1 MNMKLLGK
9 RARKGEEGSI
19 KLVPEEGEDMWHAYN
34 LIREGDAVTAT
45 TFRKVQKDS
54 GGTSAVASERIKIK
68 LTIKVE
74 EVDFDAEGQQIRL
87 RGKNTTEN
95 EHVKLG
101 AYHTLEIEQQRPFT
115 LYKQA
120 WDLLDL
126 ERIKQACD
134 PAASADLAA
143 VLITEGLANL
153 CLVGSSCTLQRARIE
168 TNMPRKRGAAA
179 AGYDK
184 SLESFFRKVGV

>member
-1 MNMKLLGK
+1 MWDLPVDLSHVLL
-9 RARKGEEGSI
+9 
-19 KLVPEEGEDMWHAYN
+19 LCP
-34 LIREGDAVTAT
+34 
-45 TFRKVQKDS
+45 
-54 GGTSAVASERIKIK
+54 
-68 LTIKVE
+68 
-74 EVDFDAEGQQIRL
+74 GQQIRL

-101 AYHTLEIEQQRPFT
+101 AYHTLEIELQRPFS

-143 VLITEGLANL
+143 VLITVRLLLQHGYDDLVNTSGRDVPPMPATQCQFSAHQGFASTNL
-153 CLVGSSCTLQRARIE
+153 CKLVLASWHHIWNTVQC
-168 TNMPRKRGAAA
+168 
-179 AGYDK
+179 
-184 SLESFFRKVGV
+184 LEKAFHISVGGKHKGP

>member
-1 MNMKLLGK
+1 MSPTHDSDAKALCVAPLHFWIVN
-9 RARKGEEGSI
+9 S
-19 KLVPEEGEDMWHAYN
+19 VD
-34 LIREGDAVTAT
+34 DAVQVTP
-45 TFRKVQKDS
+45 
-54 GGTSAVASERIKIK
+54 GSAADAVYLVAPSIR
-68 LTIKVE
+68 LLPCL
-74 EVDFDAEGQQIRL
+74 FQSPLCLSGQQIRL

-143 VLITEGLANL
+143 VLITVGLL
-153 CLVGSSCTLQRARIE
+153 SCTYWGSPCCFQ
-168 TNMPRKRGAAA
+168 PYGA
-179 AGYDK
+179 
-184 SLESFFRKVGV
+184 

>member
-1 MNMKLLGK
+1 MC
-9 RARKGEEGSI
+9 
-19 KLVPEEGEDMWHAYN
+19 P
-34 LIREGDAVTAT
+34 
-45 TFRKVQKDS
+45 
-54 GGTSAVASERIKIK
+54 
-68 LTIKVE
+68 
-74 EVDFDAEGQQIRL
+74 GQQIRL

-101 AYHTLEIEQQRPFT
+101 AYHTLEIELQRPFS

-143 VLITEGLANL
+143 VLIT
-153 CLVGSSCTLQRARIE
+153 VKTLSLF
-168 TNMPRKRGAAA
+168 
-179 AGYDK
+179 GYDW
-184 SLESFFRKVGV
+184 LEIIASCDLLQPG

>member
-1 MNMKLLGK
+1 MEFCFRPRIGSWGIQCRNTNQHLL
-9 RARKGEEGSI
+9 SH
-19 KLVPEEGEDMWHAYN
+19 VPIPCA
-34 LIREGDAVTAT
+34 
-45 TFRKVQKDS
+45 
-54 GGTSAVASERIKIK
+54 
-68 LTIKVE
+68 
-74 EVDFDAEGQQIRL
+74 GQQIRL

-101 AYHTLEIEQQRPFT
+101 AYHTLEIELQRPFS

-143 VLITEGLANL
+143 VLIT
-153 CLVGSSCTLQRARIE
+153 VRHRAATI
-168 TNMPRKRGAAA
+168 
-179 AGYDK
+179 
-184 SLESFFRKVGV
+184 SL